1 MGTIVVVGTQWGD
14 EGKGKVTD
22 ILAEKADMVVR
33 FQGGNNAG
41 HTIVI
46 GEETYKLHLIPS
58 GILNPGKA
66 CVLGSGMVVDPA
78 VLLQEMEGL
87 EKRGIDTSSIII
99 SDRAHV
105 IMPYH
110 RRLDELEEERRTKK
124 IGTTKRG
131 IGPCYFD
138 KVSRMGI
145 RMGELIREKEF
156 SQKLEH
162 ALKGKNQLLE
172 KVYGV
177 QPMDFKEIFDEYREY
192 AKLLRDKVADA
203 SLIINRA
210 VQENK
215 NILFEGAQGAMLD
228 LDYGTYP
235 YVTSSNTLSGTVCLG
250 AGLGPSWIDQVAGIV
265 KAYTTRVGEGPF
277 PTELHG
283 EQAHAIREAGG
294 EYGTTTGRPRRTGWL
309 DTVVLRQAHR
319 LNGLTWGVITKLDVL
334 SGISPL
340 KICTGYRVEGQV
352 LEEWPVSQEVLNQ
365 AEPIYE
371 EMKGWS
377 QDLSEIESYQDFPP
391 QARDY
396 VNRISQLTGIDVAL
410 VSVGPRRDQTKII
423 KKIEF

>member
-1 MGTIVVVGTQWGD
+1 MGTIVVVGAQWGD

-58 GILNPGKA
+58 GILNPGKV
-66 CVLGSGMVVDPA
+66 CVLGGGMVVDPK
-78 VLLQEMEGL
+78 VLLEEMKGL
-87 EKRGIDTSSIII
+87 EDRGIDTSSIVI

-110 RRLDELEEERRTKK
+110 RRLDGLEEEKRTKK

-138 KVSRMGI
+138 KVSRIGI
-145 RMGELIREKEF
+145 RMGEIIREREF
-156 SQKLEH
+156 SQKLEN
-162 ALKGKNQLLE
+162 ALQVKNELFE

-177 QPMDFKEIFDEYREY
+177 KAMDFKEIFDEYREY
-192 AKLLRDKVADA
+192 ANLLQEKVADA
-203 SLIINRA
+203 SLLINQA

-215 NILFEGAQGAMLD
+215 DILFEGAQGAMLD
-228 LDYGTYP
+228 IDYGTYP

-250 AGLGPSWIDQVAGIV
+250 AGLGPTRIEKVVGII

-319 LNGLTWGVITKLDVL
+319 LNGLTQGVITKLDVL

-352 LEEWPVSQEVLNQ
+352 IEEWPVSQEVLDQ
-365 AEPIYE
+365 AEPVYE
-371 EMKGWS
+371 EMEGWS
-377 QDLSEIESYQDFPP
+377 QDVSKIDSYEDFPP

-396 VNRISQLTGIDVAL
+396 VNRISELTGIEISL

-423 KKIEF
+423 KKIDF

>member
-14 EGKGKVTD
+14 EGKGKITD

-46 GEETYKLHLIPS
+46 GEETYKLHLVPS
-58 GILNPGKA
+58 GVLNPGTVN
-66 CVLGSGMVVDPA
+66 VLGSGMVIDPA
-78 VLLQEMEGL
+78 VFLEEIKGL
-87 EKRGIDTSSIII
+87 EERGIDTSSIII

-110 RRLDELEEERRTKK
+110 RRLDSLEEEGRREK

-138 KVSRMGI
+138 KVSRAGI
-145 RMGELIREKEF
+145 RMGELIREEEF
-156 SQKLEH
+156 AKKLKN
-162 ALKGKNQLLE
+162 ALEVKNQLFE
-172 KVYGV
+172 RVYGA
-177 QPMDFKEIFDEYREY
+177 QAMDYQEIYQEYREY
-192 AKLLRDKVADA
+192 AHLLRDRIVDT
-203 SLIINRA
+203 SLIVNRA
-210 VQENK
+210 VQEK
-215 NILFEGAQGAMLD
+215 KDILFEGAQGAMLD
-228 LDYGTYP
+228 IDYGTYP
-235 YVTSSNTLSGTVCLG
+235 YVTSSNTLAGAVSSG
-250 AGLGPSWIDQVAGIV
+250 AGLAPTKIDQVVGII

-283 EQAHAIREAGG
+283 EQAHEIREAGG

-319 LNGLTWGVITKLDVL
+319 LNGITQGVITKLDVL

-340 KICTGYRVEGQV
+340 KICTGYQVEGKLIQ
-352 LEEWPVSQEVLNQ
+352 EWPVSQEVLNQ
-365 AEPIYE
+365 AVPVYE
-371 EMKGWS
+371 EMEGWT
-377 QDLSEIESYQDFPP
+377 QDLSQIDSYGDFPS
-391 QARDY
+391 QAREY
-396 VNRISQLTGIDVAL
+396 VQGISQLTGIEIAV

-423 KKIEF
+423 KKIDF

>member
-1 MGTIVVVGTQWGD
+1 MGTIVVVGAQWGD

-46 GEETYKLHLIPS
+46 GEQIYKLHLIPS

-66 CVLGSGMVVDPA
+66 CVLGSGMVVDPK
-78 VLLQEMEGL
+78 VLLEEMKGL
-87 EKRGIDTSSIII
+87 EDRGIDTSSIVI

-110 RRLDELEEERRTKK
+110 RRLDGLEEEKRTKK
-124 IGTTKRG
+124 IGTTRRG

-138 KVSRMGI
+138 KISRIGI
-145 RMGELIREKEF
+145 RMGEIIREREF
-156 SQKLEH
+156 SQKLEN
-162 ALKGKNQLLE
+162 ALQIKNELFE

-177 QPMDFKEIFDEYREY
+177 KAMDFKEIFHEYREY
-192 AKLLRDKVADA
+192 ANLLQEKVADA
-203 SLIINRA
+203 SLLINQA

-215 NILFEGAQGAMLD
+215 DILFEGAQGTMLD
-228 LDYGTYP
+228 IDYGTYP

-250 AGLGPSWIDQVAGIV
+250 AGLGPTRIDKVVGIM

-319 LNGLTWGVITKLDVL
+319 LNGLTHGVITKLDVL

-340 KICTGYRVEGQV
+340 KICTGYRVEGQ
-352 LEEWPVSQEVLNQ
+352 LIEEWPVSQEVLDQ
-365 AEPIYE
+365 AEPVYE
-371 EMKGWS
+371 EMEGWS
-377 QDLSEIESYQDFPP
+377 QDVSKIDSYEDFPP

-396 VNRISQLTGIDVAL
+396 VNRISELTGIEISL

-423 KKIEF
+423 KNIDF